1 MKLLIADDDPATCSL
16 VVAAVKQL
24 GHQATAV
31 PDGDS
36 AWTALSGERF
46 DVLLTDWMM
55 PGLSGIELTRKVRE
69 KPPEPYLYVI
79 ILTGKDRK
87 QDLLE
92 GLSAGADDYLTKPFD
107 PQDLAARLRTAQRIV
122 NLQADLIATREALR
136 VQATHDPLTEIWNRG
151 AILEVLG
158 RELVRA
164 KRTQIPLCL
173 GIIDLDHFKVVNDA
187 HGHQAGDAVLREAVA
202 RMKRSLRAYDA
213 LGRWG
218 GEEFLL
224 VLPECDAETGRVA
237 AERMRARVA
246 DGPVRFGDTDIKV
259 TCSVGLA
266 DAGLELGWDGDL
278 LLSAADKAVYRAKL
292 AGRNRVI
299 VAEKTDARKR

>member
-16 VVAAVKQL
+16 LTSAVHQF
-24 GHQATAV
+24 GHQAVTV
-31 PDGDS
+31 LDGHS
-36 AWTALSGERF
+36 AWAALERDRF
-46 DVLLTDWMM
+46 DVLVTDWLV

-79 ILTGKDRK
+79 ILTGKDSRE
-87 QDLLE
+87 DVLE

-107 PQDLAARLRTAQRIV
+107 PRDLAVRLRTAKRIV
-122 NLQADLIATREALR
+122 DLQADLIAAREALR
-136 VQATHDPLTEIWNRG
+136 VQATRDPLTEIWNRG
-151 AILEVLG
+151 AILEVLD

-164 KRTQIPLCL
+164 KRAQIPLCL
-173 GIIDLDHFKVVNDA
+173 GIIDLDHFKAVNDA

-202 RMKRSLRAYDA
+202 RMRRSLRAYDA

-224 VLPECDAETGRVA
+224 VFPECDAGTGRVA

-246 DGPVRFGDTDIKV
+246 DGPVRFGDADIKV

-266 DAGLELGWDGDL
+266 DAGLELGWDSDL
-278 LLSAADKAVYRAKL
+278 LLGAADKAVYRAKL
-292 AGRNRVI
+292 AGRNRVM